1 MERFRGYDLRISD
14 ERKASLFHMLSV
26 ALSVLLYTLA
36 VLFMCCFIVLMI
48 VRTVGV
54 GHVIRNTNIV
64 DAIEVADVGINPT
77 QIVEQINELP
87 FTDSLLS
94 LYDVE
99 EFIRKE
105 AVTDELNTIL
115 DGYAM
120 AFVIGNHDHRVT
132 KDDIIAIA
140 RRLEP
145 EINEFFGHRLTED
158 DFDFLDITL
167 DEIIDFNVLSIDGIM
182 QEFDVDLTLPLILI
196 SPALLWVISLISVA
210 LLAVI
215 FLRKRKDPIRASVA
229 VGIPIAIAGLP
240 PLIIGLFIWFNPTI
254 SGTIS
259 YQIVKLIDYPAQLAT
274 RYGLAFIA
282 AGAVII
288 IAALVLKRVWG
299 SRAALRTI

>member
-1 MERFRGYDLRISD
+1 MIKKENTMNISTLRQRAIPC
-14 ERKASLFHMLSV
+14 LNV
-26 ALSVLLYTLA
+26 ALSVLLCILA
-36 VLFMCCFIVLMI
+36 VLLMCSFIALMI

-64 DAIEVADVGINPT
+64 DAIEVADVGINPS
-77 QIVEQINELP
+77 QIVEQINELH
-87 FTDSLLS
+87 FTDATLS

-105 AVTDELNTIL
+105 AVTDELNNIL
-115 DGYAM
+115 DAYAM
-120 AFVIGNHDHRVT
+120 AFVLGNHDHRIT

-145 EINEFFGHRLTED
+145 EINEFFGHQLTEG

-182 QEFDVDLTLPLILI
+182 QEFDVDLSLPLILL
-196 SPALLWVISLISVA
+196 SPALIWGVSLLSVA

-215 FLRKRKDPIRASVA
+215 FLRKRKDPISASVA

-240 PLIIGLFIWFNPTI
+240 PLIIGLYIWFNPTI

-259 YQIVKLIDYPAQLAT
+259 LQIVKLIDYPAQLAT
-274 RYGLAFIA
+274 QYGIAFTAVGA
-282 AGAVII
+282 AII
-288 IAALVLKRVWG
+288 IAMLVLKRVWG
-299 SRAALRTI
+299 SRAA